1 MINSTVLVYIVLN
14 LVIRRIR
21 VSLDIKLSDDVK
33 FIIKTLMEKGHE
45 AYIVGGCV
53 RDSILKRKIND
64 WDMTTSAE
72 PEKVVE
78 LFDKVILT
86 GIKHGTVTVVLNNNH
101 YEITTFRN
109 DGEYDDNRHPIKVEY
124 VKTLREDLARRD
136 FTINAMAYNEEC
148 GLQDYFGGISD
159 LNNKII
165 RTVGNPVLRFNEDA
179 LRMLRAVR
187 FSAQLGFEID
197 NSTFKAIKEV
207 SHNIESISKERIRDE
222 LNKIILSDAVK
233 FETLRSSNLADYI
246 IPELNKISYNRL
258 LQINSVRKTIH
269 LRLAIL
275 LMDLGENSAI
285 TILKRFK
292 YDNDTIKNVSLLIK
306 HKNYDL
312 NDIINIKKL
321 LNIIGEDLVYD
332 LIDIKKSEIIF
343 HAVDKKDCKL
353 NLLSKSREKISDIIK
368 NNECYSLKQMKIDGR
383 DLIELGYVKGKKIG
397 EVLSYLLD
405 IVIQDP
411 KLNNKKRLIEIAKEV
426 LEK

>member
-1 MINSTVLVYIVLN
+1 M
-14 LVIRRIR
+14 
-21 VSLDIKLSDDVK
+21 SLHIKLSDDVK
-33 FIIKTLMEKGHE
+33 FIIKTLMERGYE

-197 NSTFKAIKEV
+197 KITFKAIKEV
-207 SHNIESISKERIRDE
+207 SHNIESISKERIREE
-222 LNKIILSDAVK
+222 LNKIILSNAVK

-258 LQINSVRKTIH
+258 LQIDSVRKTIH

-292 YDNDTIKNVSLLIK
+292 YDNDTIKNVSSLIK
-306 HKNYDL
+306 YKNYDL

-343 HAVDKKDCKL
+343 HADHKKDCKL

-397 EVLSYLLD
+397 EILSYLLD
-405 IVIQDP
+405 IVIQSP
-411 KLNNKKRLIEIAKEV
+411 ELNNKKRLTEIARRMIGK
-426 LEK
+426 

>member
-1 MINSTVLVYIVLN
+1 M
-14 LVIRRIR
+14 
-21 VSLDIKLSDDVK
+21 SLDIKLSDDVK
-33 FIIKTLMEKGHE
+33 FIIKTLMERGHE

-53 RDSILKRKIND
+53 RDSILNRKIND

-207 SHNIESISKERIRDE
+207 SHNIGTISKERIRDE

-233 FETLRSSNLADYI
+233 FETLRSSNLSDYI
-246 IPELNKISYNRL
+246 IPELNKISHTRL
-258 LQINSVRKTIH
+258 LQVDSVRKTIH

-285 TILKRFK
+285 GILKRFK
-292 YDNDTIKNVSLLIK
+292 YDNNTIKNVSLLIK

-321 LNIIGEDLVYD
+321 LNIIGENLVYD
-332 LIDIKKSEIIF
+332 LIDVKKSEIIF
-343 HAVDKKDCKL
+343 HADYKKDCKL
-353 NLLSKSREKISDIIK
+353 TLLNKSREKISDIIK
-368 NNECYSLKQMKIDGR
+368 NNECYSLKQMEIDGR

-397 EVLSYLLD
+397 EVLSCLLD

-411 KLNNKKRLIEIAKEV
+411 ELNNKKRLTEVAKGMIS
-426 LEK
+426 K

>member
-1 MINSTVLVYIVLN
+1 M
-14 LVIRRIR
+14 
-21 VSLDIKLSDDVK
+21 SLDIKLSDDGK

-292 YDNDTIKNVSLLIK
+292 YDNNTIKNVSLLIK

-321 LNIIGEDLVYD
+321 LNIIGENLVYD

-343 HAVDKKDCKL
+343 HADHKKDCKL
-353 NLLSKSREKISDIIK
+353 NLLSKSRENISDIIK

-405 IVIQDP
+405 IVIQSP
-411 KLNNKKRLIEIAKEV
+411 ELNNKKRLTEIAKEMIG
-426 LEK
+426 K

>member
-1 MINSTVLVYIVLN
+1 M
-14 LVIRRIR
+14 
-21 VSLDIKLSDDVK
+21 SLDIKLSDDVK

-109 DGEYDDNRHPIKVEY
+109 DGEYDDNRHPIKVKY

-292 YDNDTIKNVSLLIK
+292 YDNNTIKNVSLLIK

-321 LNIIGEDLVYD
+321 LNIIGENLVYD

-343 HAVDKKDCKL
+343 HADHKKDCKL
-353 NLLSKSREKISDIIK
+353 NLLSKSRENISDIIK

-405 IVIQDP
+405 IVIQSP
-411 KLNNKKRLIEIAKEV
+411 ELNNKKRLTEIAKEMIG
-426 LEK
+426 K

>member
-1 MINSTVLVYIVLN
+1 M
-14 LVIRRIR
+14 
-21 VSLDIKLSDDVK
+21 SLDIKLSDDVK
-33 FIIKTLMEKGHE
+33 FIIKTLMERGHE

-207 SHNIESISKERIRDE
+207 SHNIGTISKERIRDE

-233 FETLRSSNLADYI
+233 FETLRSSNLSDYI
-246 IPELNKISYNRL
+246 IPELNNISYTRL
-258 LQINSVRKTIH
+258 LQVDSVRKTIH

-285 TILKRFK
+285 SILKRFK
-292 YDNDTIKNVSLLIK
+292 YDNNTIKNVSLLIK
-306 HKNYDL
+306 YKNYDL

-321 LNIIGEDLVYD
+321 LNIIGENLVYD

-343 HAVDKKDCKL
+343 HADDKKDCKL
-353 NLLSKSREKISDIIK
+353 SLLNKSREKISDIIK

-397 EVLSYLLD
+397 EVLNYLLD

-411 KLNNKKRLIEIAKEV
+411 ELNNKKRLTEVAKGMIG
-426 LEK
+426 K

>member
-1 MINSTVLVYIVLN
+1 M
-14 LVIRRIR
+14 
-21 VSLDIKLSDDVK
+21 SLDIKLSDDVK

-197 NSTFKAIKEV
+197 KITFKAIKEV
-207 SHNIESISKERIRDE
+207 SHNIESISKERIREE
-222 LNKIILSDAVK
+222 LNKIILSNAVK

-292 YDNDTIKNVSLLIK
+292 YDNNTIKNVSLLIK

-343 HAVDKKDCKL
+343 HADHKKDCKL
-353 NLLSKSREKISDIIK
+353 NLLSKSRENISDIIK

-405 IVIQDP
+405 IVIQSP
-411 KLNNKKRLIEIAKEV
+411 ELNNKKRLTEIAKEMIG
-426 LEK
+426 K